1 MNETT
6 ARAHR
11 PVPGN
16 FVSEPR
22 MLDLSPNPRFGSF
35 TPYSLRGK
43 QLRQWRRLAHLP
55 NPHAIHPLHSPL
67 SPLRVTMSPKVY
79 GIVFALLTGLFW
91 GMYGPALQTSRVSGQ
106 SPFKPFI
113 LIGVAY
119 LLIGILG
126 GIVGILAT
134 KDNFHF
140 APVTVRWGFIA
151 GSLGAFGALTLTLA
165 LFKSRAPDL
174 VMPIVFG
181 GATLVSVAI
190 GLWMKQELL
199 SAHPM
204 QYIGTLAV
212 VIGVVLVQAH
222 ASHGPAKPVDASTVS
237 VVSQPASPP
246 SEFPSDA
253 PTDR

>member
-1 MNETT
+1 
-6 ARAHR
+6 
-11 PVPGN
+11 
-16 FVSEPR
+16 
-22 MLDLSPNPRFGSF
+22 
-35 TPYSLRGK
+35 
-43 QLRQWRRLAHLP
+43 
-55 NPHAIHPLHSPL
+55 
-67 SPLRVTMSPKVY
+67 MSPKVY

-91 GMYGPALQTSRVSGQ
+91 GMYGPALQTSRVTGQ
-106 SPFKPFI
+106 SPFKPFV

-119 LLIGILG
+119 LVFGVLG
-126 GIVGILAT
+126 GVIGILAT

-140 APVTVRWGFIA
+140 EPVTVRWGFIA
-151 GSLGAFGALTLTLA
+151 GALGAFGALTLTLA

-212 VIGVVLVQAH
+212 VIGVVLVQAY
-222 ASHGPAKPVDASTVS
+222 ASHGPAKPVDMPAASA
-237 VVSQPASPP
+237 VSQP
-246 SEFPSDA
+246 PSDHTEQP
-253 PTDR
+253 PTDL

>member
-1 MNETT
+1 
-6 ARAHR
+6 
-11 PVPGN
+11 
-16 FVSEPR
+16 
-22 MLDLSPNPRFGSF
+22 
-35 TPYSLRGK
+35 
-43 QLRQWRRLAHLP
+43 
-55 NPHAIHPLHSPL
+55 
-67 SPLRVTMSPKVY
+67 MSPKVY
-79 GIVFALLTGLFW
+79 GIIFALLTGLFW
-91 GMYGPALQTSRVSGQ
+91 GMYGPALQTSRVAGQ

-119 LLIGILG
+119 LVFGILG
-126 GIVGILAT
+126 GVIGIVAT

-212 VIGVVLVQAH
+212 VIGVVLVQAY
-222 ASHGPAKPVDASTVS
+222 ASHGPAKAAVTPPASA
-237 VVSQPASPP
+237 VSQHP
-246 SEFPSDA
+246 SEHDETTVP
-253 PTDR
+253 PTDL